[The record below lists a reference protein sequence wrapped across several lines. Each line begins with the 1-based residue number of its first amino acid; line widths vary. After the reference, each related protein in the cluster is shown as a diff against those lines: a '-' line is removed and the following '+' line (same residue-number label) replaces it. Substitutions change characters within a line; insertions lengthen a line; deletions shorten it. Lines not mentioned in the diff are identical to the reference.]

1 MKMKIVVLNG
11 RPKGENNVTLQ
22 YVHFIR
28 KKYLQRKTEKDRREN
43 RIMLRLKKYDIVY
56 KNKV

>member
-1 MKMKIVVLNG
+1 MKIVVLNG
-11 RPKGENNVTLQ
+11 RPKGENSVTLQ